1 MRDQA
6 AAERLLAQGYR
17 AIQVKPFD
25 FEALKA
31 AVRQL
36 IALLPADEREAAEAR
51 GGFGGTIIGTM
62 TQRKSLWRYR
72 NGSMKP

>member
-6 AAERLLAQGYR
+6 AAERLFGQAQR
-17 AIQVKPFD
+17 AINAND

-36 IALLPADEREAAEAR
+36 IGLLPADEREAAEAR
-51 GGFGGTIIGTM
+51 GGFGGTIVAG
-62 TQRKSLWRYR
+62 
-72 NGSMKP
+72 